1 MRKPAYTIALLLG
14 LLVNPAAQAQNEQ
27 INLYVPNFVRPLVE
41 KWVIEYQKTNTKV
54 DIQFISGK
62 SQNTDN
68 NILFTTDDDAIVF
81 ARFAVFPVTAK
92 ASKAQ
97 QLIGSHRLNSKKLK
111 NLFFIK
117 DDYDEDEDSDKESA
131 IHIYTGSSHQSVSH
145 FFAKHFRQEDATFKG
160 KKISGDDSFLNTAIS
175 RDTWGITVN
184 LISNIFDLQSRRVRE
199 GLALLPLDIDKQG
212 KQVLNEGR
220 LDEIITLLENQSY
233 GEIPVGKVGLAYN
246 QSNPVLN
253 DFVHWIMIYGTQ
265 YIHEF
270 GLLELPKKDLAQK

>member
-1 MRKPAYTIALLLG
+1 M
-14 LLVNPAAQAQNEQ
+14 
-27 INLYVPNFVRPLVE
+27 
-41 KWVIEYQKTNTKV
+41 
-54 DIQFISGK
+54 
-62 SQNTDN
+62 
-68 NILFTTDDDAIVF
+68 
-81 ARFAVFPVTAK
+81 
-92 ASKAQ
+92 
-97 QLIGSHRLNSKKLK
+97 
-111 NLFFIK
+111 
-117 DDYDEDEDSDKESA
+117 
-131 IHIYTGSSHQSVSH
+131 SH
-145 FFAKHFRQEDATFKG
+145 FFAKHFKQDDATFKG

-220 LDEIITLLENQSY
+220 LDEIITLLEDQSY

-265 YIHEF
+265 YVHEF